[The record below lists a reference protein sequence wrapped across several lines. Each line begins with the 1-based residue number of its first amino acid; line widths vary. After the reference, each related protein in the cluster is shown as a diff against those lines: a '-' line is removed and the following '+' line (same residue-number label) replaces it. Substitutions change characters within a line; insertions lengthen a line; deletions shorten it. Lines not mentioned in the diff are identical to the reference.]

1 MAGRVARR
9 ASSDPNAPEDIRD
22 AIWRLKRERV
32 VATAVD
38 LFYHHGYARTTL
50 EQVAAAMHV
59 TKPFIYAH
67 FKSKSDLL
75 AEICMRGTRVSHE
88 SLLRAIAQPG
98 TPADKLRTIVRDFML
113 SVLNHQA
120 HAVIYSREE
129 KELMPEDREAINRV
143 RREFDHRLVAVLQ
156 EGVAQGA
163 FTLEDVPL
171 TALAIIG
178 SVGWSQMW
186 FRSNG
191 RLTKEDSAERMASL
205 ALTMVGANTRLL
217 TEEVRKLATYAG
229 LPSEASAKEG
239 EGCVITE
246 AQVIELTPNQAEG
259 DFFESADRFF
269 AGDLPGT
276 LHALEKHF
284 FAGGDARPV
293 LSSLQNRNRILIQAR
308 VLIDAGDLRMPGP
321 YGFDKAAWARAQ
333 STYARHFGGDAE
345 KSSYNLFTQ
354 NQWYAGKLVSSGR
367 LPSLRRLIDNQ
378 QEFIAAF
385 EEIIRRPD
393 EQETVLRD
401 MAVRCLT

>member
-191 RLTKEDSAERMASL
+191 RLTKEDAAERMASL
-205 ALTMVGANTRLL
+205 ALTMVGANT
-217 TEEVRKLATYAG
+217 E
-229 LPSEASAKEG
+229 
-239 EGCVITE
+239 
-246 AQVIELTPNQAEG
+246 
-259 DFFESADRFF
+259 
-269 AGDLPGT
+269 
-276 LHALEKHF
+276 H
-284 FAGGDARPV
+284 
-293 LSSLQNRNRILIQAR
+293 
-308 VLIDAGDLRMPGP
+308 
-321 YGFDKAAWARAQ
+321 
-333 STYARHFGGDAE
+333 
-345 KSSYNLFTQ
+345 
-354 NQWYAGKLVSSGR
+354 
-367 LPSLRRLIDNQ
+367 
-378 QEFIAAF
+378 
-385 EEIIRRPD
+385 
-393 EQETVLRD
+393 
-401 MAVRCLT
+401 